1 MPMTIDE
8 MVAETR
14 SLPQDAV
21 AELVDRILLAAYGG
35 QTTAHAGAWS
45 NVVHQRIDDI
55 RHNRVKGIPGE
66 QTSAKI
72 RKIVSKAF
80 SKKSAVAK

>member
-1 MPMTIDE
+1 MTIDE
-8 MVAETR
+8 MVEETR

-21 AELVDRILLAAYGG
+21 AELVDRILLESHGG
-35 QTTAHAGAWS
+35 QTTAHAEAWS
-45 NVVHQRIDDI
+45 GVVHQRIDDI

-72 RKIVSKAF
+72 REIVGR
-80 SKKSAVAK
+80 